1 MENTMY
7 NSLLKI
13 KEKYDEMQQLLNDPE
28 VISDIKKYTRLNK
41 EINSIEDI
49 VVAFN
54 KYLNAEMNLNN
65 AKEVLMTEKDE
76 DFIALAKSE
85 IAESE
90 TIMDKLSDELKI
102 LILPKDEND
111 NKDVIVEI
119 RGAAGGDEANIFAGD
134 LYRMYTKWCDQ
145 NNMKYKLLDSTTAEA
160 GGFTLVTFSVTGEK
174 PYSKLK
180 FESGVHRVQRVPV
193 TETKGRVHTS
203 TATVT
208 VMPEIDDTI
217 EIEIKPEDIRV
228 DVFRSSGNGG
238 QSVNTTD
245 SAVRITHLATNIVVS
260 CQEGKSQIQNR
271 ELALRIL
278 KSKLYDLELQ
288 KKHEEESGY
297 RKLAG
302 SGARSEKIRTYN
314 YPQDRVTDHR
324 ISFSTSLSP
333 VIDGKLNP
341 IIDALLT
348 EEQNEKI
355 KEAGLE

>member
-1 MENTMY
+1 MY
-7 NSLLKI
+7 NSLMQI
-13 KEKYDEMQQLLNDPE
+13 KQKHDELEAQLATPE
-28 VISDIKKYTRLNK
+28 VAADIKKYTQISR
-41 EINSIEDI
+41 EINNVVDI
-49 VVAFN
+49 VAAFN
-54 KYLNAEMNLNN
+54 QYLEAESNLKN
-65 AKEVLMTEKDE
+65 AKEMLQEKDE
-76 DFIALAKSE
+76 EIIMLAKSE
-85 IAESE
+85 ISEAESK
-90 TIMDKLSDELKI
+90 MDRLTEELKI

-111 NKDVIVEI
+111 NRDVIVEI

-134 LYRMYTKWCDQ
+134 LFRMYTKYCASND
-145 NNMKYKLLDSTTAEA
+145 MKTTILETSPSES
-160 GGFTLVTFSVTGEK
+160 GGFTLITFSVKGNK

-208 VMPEIDDTI
+208 VMPEIDDDI
-217 EIEIKPEDIRV
+217 EIEVKAEDIRI

-245 SAVRITHLATNIVVS
+245 SAVRITHFPTNIVVS
-260 CQEGKSQIQNR
+260 CQEGKSQIQNK
-271 ELALRIL
+271 EIAMRIL
-278 KSKLYDLELQ
+278 KSKLYDLEL
-288 KKHEEESGY
+288 KKKQEEESMY

-333 VIDGKLNP
+333 IMEGKLNP
-341 IIDALLT
+341 IIDALLA

-355 KEAGLE
+355 KEAGL

>member
-1 MENTMY
+1 MY
-7 NSLLKI
+7 NSLLQI
-13 KEKYDEMQQLLNDPE
+13 KEKHDELEKQLLEPE
-28 VISDIKKYTRLNK
+28 IVSDIKRYTKITK
-41 EINSIEDI
+41 EINSIKDI
-49 VVAFN
+49 VDAFN
-54 KYLNAEMNLNN
+54 KYLQAEENLKN
-65 AKEVLMTEKDE
+65 AKEMLVLEKDE
-76 DFIALAKSE
+76 EMQLLAKGEISE
-85 IAESE
+85 AED
-90 TIMDKLSDELKI
+90 TMNKLTDELKI

-134 LYRMYTKWCDQ
+134 LFRMYQKWCSQ
-145 NNMKYKLLDSTTAEA
+145 NDMKATMLDSSAAES
-160 GGFTLVTFSVTGEK
+160 GGFTLVTFAVKGDK

-208 VMPEIDDTI
+208 VMPEIDDDI
-217 EIEIKPEDIRV
+217 EVEVRSEDIRV

-245 SAVRITHLATNIVVS
+245 SAVRITHFPSGIVVS
-260 CQEGKSQIQNR
+260 CQEGKSQIQNK
-271 ELALRIL
+271 EIAMRIL
-278 KSKLYDLELQ
+278 KSKLYDIELQ
-288 KKHEEESGY
+288 KKQEEEAGY

-302 SGARSEKIRTYN
+302 RGARSEKIRTYN

-333 VIDGKLNP
+333 VMEGKLNP

-355 KEAGLE
+355 KEAGI